1 MNWDRKF
8 RTYPLQ
14 RTWVTWATGADRL
27 KAGGATN
34 FGREIIATD
43 RAIDGLV
50 YEFSPEC
57 ARGLRPDLLDRRS
70 ADTDAEIGKLVYEF
84 YGITVGCR

>member
-1 MNWDRKF
+1 MLAEHSLELEKQCNAAPRD
-8 RTYPLQ
+8 
-14 RTWVTWATGADRL
+14 ATGADRL